1 MRRKKSIDPAK
12 RAWWSVHVEAWLAS
26 RLSRRDYCKAH
37 SLNRGTMGVWV
48 KRLAPQAM
56 KIKPKRPRVKA
67 HNPYSRAGRMKAV
80 QGFWAMHVEAMQWS
94 GCSAAGYA
102 RAHNLCAA
110 TLREWRIRLE
120 DHTEEINWREMVHP
134 AARPRIGR
142 GTSSAAK
149 PQAADLSLTRPPEP
163 VRQAAPRR
171 TFSEAEKQAIVAE
184 SEASGASAAE
194 VCRRHCIASSM
205 LFRSLLR
212 KVLDVRFGGPT
223 EVDDATTQEGDD
235 VTSATAGFYVFAE
248 RLVGVFGLIGLSPF
262 DLRGDTGSVENC
274 SDTFGRRRSIV
285 HHTLAVRKKI
295 GRRVAAIVDDIAFES
310 QTRQRADNL
319 GEAHRVLICCVETLA
334 RRCGQSVI
342 HSMLLKLCGV

>member
-37 SLNRGTMGVWV
+37 GLNRGTMGAWV
-48 KRLAPQAM
+48 KRLAPQAV

-120 DHTEEINWREMVHP
+120 DHPEEINWRDMVHP
-134 AARPRIGR
+134 AARPWTRR
-142 GTSSAAK
+142 QTSSAAK
-149 PQAADLSLTRPPEP
+149 PQAADLNLTQPPEP
-163 VRQAAPRR
+163 ARQTTPRR

-184 SEASGASAAE
+184 SETPGASAAE
-194 VCRRHCIASSM
+194 VCRKHGIASSM
-205 LFRSLLR
+205 LFRWRVQHGLKRTPAVRLSQVVSSGDGAPL
-212 KVLDVRFGGPT
+212 VLQGVLP
-223 EVDDATTQEGDD
+223 APEG
-235 VTSATAGFYVFAE
+235 TSEIALGDGRSVFA
-248 RLVGVFGLIGLSPF
+248 P
-262 DLRGDTGSVENC
+262 TGA
-274 SDTFGRRRSIV
+274 DPDAIRRE
-285 HHTLAVRKKI
+285 
-295 GRRVAAIVDDIAFES
+295 IARQES
-310 QTRQRADNL
+310 QT
-319 GEAHRVLICCVETLA
+319 
-334 RRCGQSVI
+334 
-342 HSMLLKLCGV
+342 